1 MRQTG
6 RYFPGIAR
14 SPLNVVR
21 GLQGPAPQEQNWVP
35 PHPSER
41 SGGER
46 GSPGPGPSAPLPPH
60 PPPPGS
66 GPPVLADCL
75 DRGVRAP
82 GEAEGGALCWLPGR
96 AEGDR
101 QKHGARDVREVP
113 LQGKR
118 DFTDVV
124 ALKVPGGRGDL
135 KRWAPW
141 PRRLTGCLEGGRG
154 RQRAG
159 PAQGKALPPHIPQ
172 REPAPRG
179 LCQASASRAEHIVWA
194 LVAMC
199 FSIDGKGERQYPGS
213 EGL

>member
-1 MRQTG
+1 MGLGLGRERSMRQTG

-60 PPPPGS
+60 PQPPGS

-124 ALKVPGGRGDL
+124 ALKVPGGGD
-135 KRWAPW
+135 
-141 PRRLTGCLEGGRG
+141 LEGGGDLGPVGSQGAWKVGEGGGEQG
-154 RQRAG
+154 RHRAR
-159 PAQGKALPPHIPQ
+159 PFLPTYPSGNQ
-172 REPAPRG
+172 PRAACVKPRPPE
-179 LCQASASRAEHIVWA
+179 LST
-194 LVAMC
+194 
-199 FSIDGKGERQYPGS
+199 
-213 EGL
+213 